1 MTGLLLDSFAAI
13 WLTQDEP
20 VSASAAA
27 AIDDAARTGTPVYVS
42 PVTAWQIG
50 QLAAAG
56 HLAMAM
62 PPIDWFSALLK
73 IPGVT
78 LAALTPEI
86 LIASSYLPGSPPEA
100 PAARLLA
107 ATARANRLQLVTRD
121 AALLDYAKQG
131 HVRVVEC

>member
-20 VSASAAA
+20 VAAPA
-27 AIDDAARTGTPVYVS
+27 AEAIDDAARNGTPIFVS
-42 PVTAWQIG
+42 PITAWQIG

-62 PPIDWFSALLK
+62 SPQDWFAALLK
-73 IPGVT
+73 IPGLK
-78 LAALTPEI
+78 LAEMTPEI
-86 LIASSYLPGSPPEA
+86 LIASSYLPGTPPEA
-100 PAARLLA
+100 PTARLLA
-107 ATARANRLQLVTRD
+107 ATARALRLPLVTRD
-121 AALLDYAKQG
+121 PALLAYAKQG